1 MRTVKHV
8 LLASLTLCVVGSL
21 VAYEAADTEKP
32 KYDIETIMGK
42 AHKAPEGEAS
52 LLKKV
57 ATGKAN
63 ANQKK
68 ELLGLYEELAKNKP
82 EKGGQDDWKTRT
94 TAMVK
99 AAKEVVD
106 NKPGAAG
113 KLGKTVNCKGCH
125 ALHK

>member
-1 MRTVKHV
+1 MRTVKHFV
-8 LLASLTLCVVGSL
+8 LATLTLGAMGGL
-21 VAYEAADTEKP
+21 AAYQAADTEKP
-32 KYDIETIMGK
+32 KYDIETIMDK

-63 ANQKK
+63 ADQKK
-68 ELLGLYEELAKNKP
+68 ELLALYEDLAKNKP
-82 EKGGQDDWKTRT
+82 DKGGQDDWKKRT

-106 NKPGAAG
+106 DKPGAAP
-113 KLGKTVNCKGCH
+113 KLGKAVNCKGCH
-125 ALHK
+125 ELHK